1 MEKQNTEFRPDI
13 LVWGAWAQMQSEEL
27 SAKKC
32 WERGVGGLRRRLSAK
47 LVDWPDGAYSP
58 PARLTLAML
67 EDHCTAC
74 GKCRWR
80 K

>member
-13 LVWGAWAQMQSEEL
+13 LVWGAWAQMQSEE
-27 SAKKC
+27 
-32 WERGVGGLRRRLSAK
+32 LSAK